1 MKQVCGLLQ
10 MDDLEV
16 LRNAITKRTIV
27 TSAERVVKKFNA
39 DQSSE
44 ARNALSKELYNMLF
58 HWIVRKINKTINVS
72 LFQTL
77 TCVNFVSSR

>member
-1 MKQVCGLLQ
+1 MCGLLQ

-39 DQSSE
+39 DQSND
-44 ARNALSKELYNMLF
+44 ARNALSKEIYSMMF
-58 HWIVRKINKTINVS
+58 HWIVRKINNTINVRS
-72 LFQTL
+72 NSTL
-77 TCVNFVSSR
+77 SNC